1 MAADMIL
8 LEIHYDSILGIQPQ
22 YYGPIFYSLMLLF
35 VIIQVSKLSQSSGR
49 SILSKRQPSDFTTAA
64 FPILLMIFFGLRP
77 ISGYYFGDTSTYL
90 YSYNTLTGDSL
101 NDIRVNTKEEWLWIA
116 MQTVSHFL
124 HLSVNGFF
132 IIVAAG
138 YIGLMY
144 WTCRRF
150 MPSNVWIAM
159 LFCMTAFSF
168 YSYGINGIR
177 NGLACSMTLLAFSFF
192 LDADNKQGKIIAIII
207 VLLAMGIHRTVM
219 LPAICMLIAYF
230 LIKDTKQAIGFW
242 AFSIVLSLVAG
253 TAVSNFFAGLGF
265 DDRMA
270 EYLVNDKSTMS
281 QFSNTGFRWDFLLYS
296 AMPIWLGYY
305 ITVTRGIKDKVYSL
319 LINTYILCNAFW
331 VMVINASFSNRF
343 AYLSWFMYPIVLA
356 YPLLKVKIWRDQDRK
371 TAYILLAQEA
381 FTFFMWIIGK

>member
-8 LEIHYDSILGIQPQ
+8 LETHYDSILGIQPQ
-22 YYGPIFYSLMLLF
+22 YYAPIFYCIILLL
-35 VIIQVSKLSQSSGR
+35 VIIQVSKLSQSSGC
-49 SILSKRQPSDFTTAA
+49 SILSKRQPSDLTTAI
-64 FPILLMIFFGLRP
+64 FPILLIIFFGLRP
-77 ISGYYFGDTSTYL
+77 ISGKYFVDTFTYE
-90 YSYNTLTGDSL
+90 YSYTLIGDSL
-101 NDIRVNTKEEWLWIA
+101 NDISVNTKEEWLWTA
-116 MQTVSHFL
+116 LQTISHFL
-124 HLSVNGFF
+124 HLSINGFF
-132 IIVAAG
+132 IIVASG

-159 LFCMTAFSF
+159 LFCMTAYSF

-192 LDADNKQGKIIAIII
+192 FDADNKQGKIIAIII
-207 VLLAMGIHRTVM
+207 VFLAMGIHKTVI
-219 LPAICMLIAYF
+219 LPAICMTIAYF
-230 LIKDTKQAIGFW
+230 LIKDTKLAIGYW
-242 AFSIVLSLVAG
+242 IFSIVLSMVVG
-253 TAVSNFFAGLGF
+253 DAVSNFFAGLGF
-265 DDRMA
+265 DDRMT
-270 EYLVNDKSTMS
+270 EYLANDKSTMS

-381 FTFFMWIIGK
+381 FAFFMWLIGK